1 MNKIYDKLLFI
12 SALLIFVF
20 ATVYSFLGESEL
32 KNSNESYEGGS
43 LSLNDGSDGLEMSI
57 DLDLNLMP
65 GKYIY
70 FRDGDDNDSTVK
82 AIISKV
88 VYKRKS
94 QMEIRL
100 LDGSVQ
106 SGRLDS
112 RENLELDINWKKS
125 NQSIILSGNKKTR
138 PLPIRVSSIVE
149 IIGRG
154 SYYVNGENDF
164 SILRKLKPHFY
175 QKTMRSRD
183 VETFKSLLW
192 KSSASISLDSVF
204 DVFTPPL
211 IYLFENKL
219 TTTLPKADV
228 PMPESE
234 IFGAE
239 ILSFEYVPYRFVL
252 KSWIGN
258 TPYLEDTKMSSKLG
272 KSVRNRIEIGKF
284 YRYKKKKKIGQP
296 SLVPT
301 LESDQNKS
309 FIMHSFEIKEMQQK
323 TGGRQM
329 AGVGEVEHF
338 SLGSKK
344 FLISS
349 ASPEAWAGEYEF
361 KIRYKL
367 KNLDAEEILYSQ
379 AEIGKSIN
387 YHDRIYKIQSV
398 DPAQKKIV
406 ISKLIPSSSE
416 LEIVEF
422 LAP

>member
-1 MNKIYDKLLFI
+1 
-12 SALLIFVF
+12 
-20 ATVYSFLGESEL
+20 
-32 KNSNESYEGGS
+32 
-43 LSLNDGSDGLEMSI
+43 
-57 DLDLNLMP
+57 
-65 GKYIY
+65 
-70 FRDGDDNDSTVK
+70 
-82 AIISKV
+82 
-88 VYKRKS
+88 
-94 QMEIRL
+94 
-100 LDGSVQ
+100 
-106 SGRLDS
+106 
-112 RENLELDINWKKS
+112 
-125 NQSIILSGNKKTR
+125 
-138 PLPIRVSSIVE
+138 
-149 IIGRG
+149 
-154 SYYVNGENDF
+154 
-164 SILRKLKPHFY
+164 
-175 QKTMRSRD
+175 
-183 VETFKSLLW
+183 
-192 KSSASISLDSVF
+192 
-204 DVFTPPL
+204 
-211 IYLFENKL
+211 
-219 TTTLPKADV
+219 
-228 PMPESE
+228 MPESE

-284 YRYKKKKKIGQP
+284 YRYNDGAKIGQP

-329 AGVGEVEHF
+329 AGVAEVEDF

-349 ASPEAWAGEYEF
+349 ASPEAWAGDYEF